1 MFVKRFG
8 DTAPADILRKDS
20 LFFGSGKTIVK
31 LTLFQYADCIGIPSK
46 TSLFADFLQLKMFKI
61 KGVPLR
67 HGNIR
72 VQVKGLCLFP
82 RLTFPRRCDLTFFR
96 LLLLQRSAD
105 KFNLFH
111 TINRKTGF
119 TPKGEIL
126 HTDVAVDIHPFDL
139 KFTVIKGEP
148 LTDQVAV
155 GTVDFIRR

>member
-31 LTLFQYADCIGIPSK
+31 LTLFQHSDRFGIPSE
-46 TSLFADFLQLKMFKI
+46 TSLFANLLQLKMFEI

-67 HGNIR
+67 HGDIGM
-72 VQVKGLCLFP
+72 QVKGLCLFP
-82 RLTFPRRCDLTFFR
+82 RLTLPRRCDLAFFR
-96 LLLLQRSAD
+96 LLLFQRPAD
-105 KFNLFH
+105 KINLFH
-111 TINRKTGF
+111 TINREPGF

-126 HTDVAVDIHPFDL
+126 HADVAVSIHPFDL